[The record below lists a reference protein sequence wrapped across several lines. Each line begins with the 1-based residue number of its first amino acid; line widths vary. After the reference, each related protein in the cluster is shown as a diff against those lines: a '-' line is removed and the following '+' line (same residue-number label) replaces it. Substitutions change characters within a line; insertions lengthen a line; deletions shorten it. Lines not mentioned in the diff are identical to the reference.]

1 MFRSTDG
8 HLLSPAGLHPPR
20 GPPPNPRLHPQT
32 HISNQREKKTQL
44 CIYKSVLLLSHM
56 LVPVYE
62 DIAET
67 QVRFPEFMQLV
78 RHYRWEGGGGW
89 HERESPPALSSLHPA
104 VSASLLSPPS
114 SIPHLPPGIE
124 CSQSARWAECIIHRL
139 FWGGGCTCMRVCVLN
154 PGGVGCGVI
163 IDLMAVF

>member
-1 MFRSTDG
+1 MVTFY
-8 HLLSPAGLHPPR
+8 LLLGYILQE
-20 GPPPNPRLHPQT
+20 PPPPQPPITLTNT
-32 HISNQREKKTQL
+32 HQQPERKNQL
-44 CIYKSVLLLSHM
+44 CIYKSVILLSHM
-56 LVPVYE
+56 LLPVYE
-62 DIAET
+62 DMAET
-67 QVRFPEFMQLV
+67 QVRVPEFMQLV
-78 RHYRWEGGGGW
+78 RHYRWEWGGGGW
-89 HERESPPALSSLHPA
+89 QQRESPPPLSSLHPA